1 MSLNPGYGETPV
13 DGDELGAIEP
23 SVLESFGGIPTKKA
37 IHYLEQGTLAA
48 TRARFLSEI
57 NRHQL
62 HLEDI
67 LTTSFLVELHRNL
80 FSGIW
85 SWAGA
90 FRQTGLNIGVDPH
103 LISTELHASFGNLLY
118 QWRETKWL
126 ATRELGI
133 ATHAELVRIHPFVDG
148 NGRVTRLMADLVFA
162 AVQPQPHAFEY
173 DWNVDKSLYIQLL
186 RDYDLHRD
194 PRPLASI
201 ITTFELEK

>member
-37 IHYLEQGTLAA
+37 IHYLEQG
-48 TRARFLSEI
+48 
-57 NRHQL
+57 
-62 HLEDI
+62 
-67 LTTSFLVELHRNL
+67 
-80 FSGIW
+80 
-85 SWAGA
+85 
-90 FRQTGLNIGVDPH
+90 
-103 LISTELHASFGNLLY
+103 
-118 QWRETKWL
+118 
-126 ATRELGI
+126 
-133 ATHAELVRIHPFVDG
+133 VDG
-148 NGRVTRLMADLVFA
+148 NGRFTRLMADLLFV
-162 AVQPQPHAFEY
+162 AVQLQPHAFEY